1 MKVTFHRE
9 DVKAV
14 LRKRYGSAEAF
25 QEAKGLSGQQV
36 RDFLRGRSSK
46 ALPAIAAELGVE
58 PNQLIVT
65 DGTSPVCGNGDNEG
79 RDESHGQNVARA
91 A

>member
-1 MKVTFHRE
+1 MTITTIHRE
-9 DVKAV
+9 DVKAI

-25 QEAKGLSGQQV
+25 QEEKGLTGQQV

-46 ALPAIAAELGVE
+46 ALAAIAEELGVDPDHLIITNGRVPTCGSADSNE
-58 PNQLIVT
+58 PSGAHRL
-65 DGTSPVCGNGDNEG
+65 S
-79 RDESHGQNVARA
+79 ARA